1 MKAIEEINI
10 LLDALYLELLY
21 LIEQQTQCRVNVERL
36 TKAGQ
41 LLLAKTRYVQGM
53 QTVSVAQLPTENSE
67 NFRALCRVVEKN
79 DEKAVSGCIIQ
90 LIRSAVEKSDG
101 YYEPLHFFNIL
112 APSSLRN
119 AAEQYKKSITLL
131 VESANIQREMLAV
144 MENIENLKVLK
155 KKF

>member
-1 MKAIEEINI
+1 MKGKIEE
-10 LLDALYLELLY
+10 LLDALYLELLH
-21 LIEQQTQCRVNVERL
+21 LIEQQTQCRVNIERL
-36 TKAGQ
+36 TKAGL
-41 LLLAKTRYVQGM
+41 LLLAKTRYVSGM

-67 NFRALCRVVEKN
+67 DFKALCRVVERN
-79 DEKAVSGCIIQ
+79 DEDAVSGHKIQ
-90 LIRSAVEKSDG
+90 LIRSEVEKSEG

-144 MENIENLKVLK
+144 MENIENLKILK
-155 KKF
+155 KQF

>member
-1 MKAIEEINI
+1 MKGKIEE
-10 LLDALYLELLY
+10 LLDALYLELLH
-21 LIEQQTQCRVNVERL
+21 LIEQQTQCRVNIERL
-36 TKAGQ
+36 TKAGL
-41 LLLAKTRYVQGM
+41 LLLAKTRYVSGM

-67 NFRALCRVVEKN
+67 DFKALCRVVDRN
-79 DEKAVSGCIIQ
+79 DEEAVSGHKIQ
-90 LIRSAVEKSDG
+90 LIRSEVEKSEG

-144 MENIENLKVLK
+144 MENIENLKILK
-155 KKF
+155 KQF

>member
-1 MKAIEEINI
+1 MKGKIGE
-10 LLDALYLELLY
+10 LLDALYLELLH
-21 LIEQQTQCRVNVERL
+21 LIEQQTQCRVNIERL
-36 TKAGQ
+36 TKAGL
-41 LLLAKTRYVQGM
+41 LLLAKTRYVSGM

-67 NFRALCRVVEKN
+67 DFKALCRVVERY
-79 DEKAVSGCIIQ
+79 DEEAVSGRKIQ
-90 LIRSAVEKSDG
+90 LIRSEVEKSEG

-144 MENIENLKVLK
+144 MENIENLKILK
-155 KKF
+155 KQF